1 MKNIETCFF
10 LPFLLLFSF
19 LTINFALKIAQKDYD
34 NTSDS

>member
-1 MKNIETCFF
+1 MKNIENMLF